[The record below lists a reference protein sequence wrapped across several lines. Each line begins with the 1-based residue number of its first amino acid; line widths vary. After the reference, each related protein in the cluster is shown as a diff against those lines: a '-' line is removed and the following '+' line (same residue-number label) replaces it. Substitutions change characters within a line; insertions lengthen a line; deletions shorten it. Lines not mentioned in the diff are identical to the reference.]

1 MSKEPATGH
10 RHAAQGYV
18 EAWRRG
24 QGFAKTGT
32 QRSDTTRASKRISC
46 CLMPRLWRLRQPA
59 VTELKAQEMG
69 AHALGESQ
77 GRIKQQMCRARM
89 LPQSPSRIR
98 VHSCRQHGFVRT
110 VRFSKMSAVDT
121 SRTLSGLPG
130 SGKARG
136 DIAAFTTFIG
146 AAG

>member
-18 EAWRRG
+18 EACRRG

-77 GRIKQQMCRARM
+77 GRIKRSKCVGLECCR
-89 LPQSPSRIR
+89 SRRAGSGFIPVGSMDLSGPCDSQR
-98 VHSCRQHGFVRT
+98 CRQL
-110 VRFSKMSAVDT
+110 
-121 SRTLSGLPG
+121 TLPVLFRAWQWKGTWRHRLHN
-130 SGKARG
+130 
-136 DIAAFTTFIG
+136 IG